1 MPRVS
6 RIKTL
11 GALKASGYQPRSVK
25 QELRANLRE
34 RLGCG
39 GPLFP
44 GILGYDRTVIPA
56 VVNALLAGHDFI
68 LLGLRGQAKTRILRS
83 LTTLLDPEVPMLA
96 GSELNDDPLAP
107 ISIPGQRLVA
117 AAGDDAPIEWLGRD
131 ERYNEKLATPDV
143 SIADLLGD
151 IDPIKAATRKLTF
164 ADPEVIHFGIVPRTN
179 RGIFA
184 INELPDLSPRIQVG
198 LFNILEERDLQ
209 IRGFPVR
216 IPLDLLMVFSANP
229 EDYTNRGTIITP
241 LKDRIS
247 SQILTHYPPDTTVAA
262 DITRQE
268 AWTER
273 DVPNVVI
280 PEEFRL
286 LVEDISFAARESDL
300 VDQSSGVSA
309 RVAISA
315 LELLASN
322 LERRALGKRPAA
334 AKSPTAA
341 AAAATGSA
349 GSARIGESAGTAG
362 RPDAR
367 VYPRLCDL
375 QMLLPAITGKVEM
388 VYEGEQQGAEVVAR
402 RLIGQAIKKAFDSRF
417 PEVGKELGSG
427 GEDDKGPYAAI
438 VHWFAEGNSVTLS
451 DEQSFEEYEA
461 EMRRVPG
468 LAEIAARH
476 GGRSREERALAGE
489 MVLEGLHQHLKL
501 ARNDLDSQVSYKE
514 MVKFQLL
521 KPRGGSG
528 SGRRGSGRGDVN

>member
-1 MPRVS
+1 MS
-6 RIKTL
+6 KSQQIKTL
-11 GALKASGYQPRSVK
+11 GALRASGYRPRSVK
-25 QELRANLRE
+25 IEIRDNLRQ
-34 RLGCG
+34 RLKSG

-44 GILGYDRTVIPA
+44 GVLGYDRTVIPA

-68 LLGLRGQAKTRILRS
+68 LLGLRGQAKTRILRA
-83 LTTLLDPEVPMLA
+83 LTTLLDPEVPVLA

-107 ISIPGQRLVA
+107 ISVPGQRLVA
-117 AAGDDAPIEWLGRD
+117 EAGDDAPVEWLTA
-131 ERYNEKLATPDV
+131 EQRYNEKLATPDV

-164 ADPEVIHFGIVPRTN
+164 ADPEVIHFGIIPRTN

-184 INELPDLSPRIQVG
+184 INELPDLAPRIQVG

-216 IPLDLLMVFSANP
+216 IPLDILMCFSANP
-229 EDYTNRGTIITP
+229 EDYTNRGSIITP

-247 SQILTHYPPDTTVAA
+247 SQILTHYPPEVQIAA

-273 DVPNVVI
+273 DTPNVVI
-280 PEEFRL
+280 PDDIRL
-286 LVEDISFAARESDL
+286 LIEEISFAARESDL

-315 LELLASN
+315 MELLVSN
-322 LERRALGKRPAA
+322 LERRSLATAD
-334 AKSPTAA
+334 SP
-341 AAAATGSA
+341 
-349 GSARIGESAGTAG
+349 
-362 RPDAR
+362 
-367 VYPRLCDL
+367 VFPRLCDL

-402 RLIGQAIKKAFDSRF
+402 RLLGQALKKVFDNRF
-417 PEVGKELGSG
+417 PEIGKELGSG
-427 GEDDKGPYAAI
+427 GADDTGPYAPI
-438 VHWFAEGNSVTLS
+438 VRWFAAGNAVTIS
-451 DEQSFEEYEA
+451 DEQPFSDYET
-461 EMRRVPG
+461 ELYKVPG
-468 LAEIAARH
+468 LKALAARYGK
-476 GGRSREERALAGE
+476 GGEERALAAE

-501 ARNDLDSQVSYKE
+501 ARADLDSQVSYKE

-521 KPRGGSG
+521 KPHRGAGS
-528 SGRRGSGRGDVN
+528 RSGRGDIN

>member
-1 MPRVS
+1 LKTTAPS
-6 RIKTL
+6 SKSNAARITTL
-11 GALKASGYQPRSVK
+11 GALRASGYRPRTVK
-25 QELRANLRE
+25 QELRDNLRE
-34 RLGCG
+34 RLAGG

-44 GILGYDRTVIPA
+44 GILGYDRTVVPS

-83 LTTLLDPEVPMLA
+83 LITLLDNEVPVLA

-107 ISIPGQRLVA
+107 ISTPGQRLVA
-117 AAGDDAPIEWLGRD
+117 EAGDDAPIAWLSRE

-151 IDPIKAATRKLTF
+151 IDPIKAATQKRTF

-216 IPLDLLMVFSANP
+216 IPLDILMVFSANP
-229 EDYTNRGTIITP
+229 EDYTNRGSIITP

-247 SQILTHYPPDTTVAA
+247 SQILTHYPPDVHVAS

-268 AWTER
+268 AWTDR
-273 DVPNVVI
+273 DVPGVAI
-280 PEEFRL
+280 PDEFRL
-286 LVEDISFAARESDL
+286 LIEEVSFAARDSDL

-315 LELLASN
+315 IELLTSN
-322 LERRALGKRPAA
+322 LERRAL
-334 AKSPTAA
+334 
-341 AAAATGSA
+341 ATGD
-349 GSARIGESAGTAG
+349 T
-362 RPDAR
+362 R
-367 VYPRLCDL
+367 VHPRLCDL

-402 RLIGQAIKKAFDSRF
+402 RLIGLALKKLFDGRF
-417 PEVGKELGSG
+417 PEVGKEAGSG
-427 GEDDKGPYAAI
+427 GEDDRGPYAPI
-438 VHWFAEGNSVTLS
+438 IRWFAEGNEVTIS
-451 DEQSFEEYEA
+451 DEQAFADYEA
-461 EMRRVPG
+461 ELRRVPG
-468 LAEIAARH
+468 LADLAARH
-476 GGRSREERALAGE
+476 GKSPEERALAAE
-489 MVLEGLHQHLKL
+489 LVLEGLHQHLKL

-514 MVKFQLL
+514 MVEFQLL
-521 KPRGGSG
+521 KPRRKTGE
-528 SGRRGSGRGDVN
+528 RGRGDVN

>member
-1 MPRVS
+1 MLS
-6 RIKTL
+6 RPTSQIKTL
-11 GALKASGYQPRSVK
+11 GQLKAAGYRPRSVK
-25 QELRANLRE
+25 QEIRDNLRA
-34 RLGCG
+34 RLKSG

-44 GILGYDRTVIPA
+44 GILGYDRTVVPS

-83 LTTLLDPEVPMLA
+83 LITLLDPEAPVLA
-96 GSELNDDPLAP
+96 GAELNDDPLAP
-107 ISIPGQRLVA
+107 ISTYGQRLVEV
-117 AAGDDAPIEWLGRD
+117 AGDDTAIEWMLA
-131 ERYNEKLATPDV
+131 EQRYNEKLATPDV

-164 ADPEVIHFGIVPRTN
+164 ADPEVIHFGIIPRTN

-184 INELPDLSPRIQVG
+184 INELPDLAPRIQVG

-216 IPLDLLMVFSANP
+216 IPLDILMCFSANP
-229 EDYTNRGTIITP
+229 EDYTNRGSIITP

-247 SQILTHYPPDTTVAA
+247 SQILTHYPPDTATAA

-273 DVPNVVI
+273 DVTSVVI
-280 PEEFRL
+280 PEDVRM
-286 LVEDISFAARESDL
+286 LVEEISLAARESDL

-322 LERRALGKRPAA
+322 LERRAL
-334 AKSPTAA
+334 
-341 AAAATGSA
+341 ATKDNP
-349 GSARIGESAGTAG
+349 I
-362 RPDAR
+362 
-367 VYPRLCDL
+367 YPRLADL
-375 QMLLPAITGKVEM
+375 HMLLPAITGKVEM

-402 RLIGQAIKKAFDSRF
+402 RLIGLAVKKIFDARF
-417 PEVGKELGSG
+417 PEVGKESGPG
-427 GEDDKGPYAAI
+427 GEEDKGPYARI
-438 VHWFAEGNSVTLS
+438 VRWFAEGNTVTIS
-451 DEQSFEEYEA
+451 DEQPFADYEA
-461 EMRRVPG
+461 EIFRVPG
-468 LAEIAARH
+468 LKELVVRL
-476 GGRSREERALAGE
+476 GSTREERALSAE

-501 ARNDLDSQVSYKE
+501 ARADLDSQISYKE

-521 KPRGGSG
+521 KPRRGGG
-528 SGRRGSGRGDVN
+528 GGGRDRGDVN

>member
-1 MPRVS
+1 MPRVTA
-6 RIKTL
+6 INTL
-11 GALKASGYQPRSVK
+11 GALKASGYRSRSVK
-25 QELRANLRE
+25 QELRDNLRE
-34 RLGCG
+34 RLGGG

-44 GILGYDRTVIPA
+44 GILGYDRTVVPS

-83 LTTLLDPEVPMLA
+83 LTTLLDPEIPVLA
-96 GSELNDDPLAP
+96 GCELNDDPLAP

-117 AAGDDAPIEWLGRD
+117 AAGDDAPVAWLGRE

-216 IPLDLLMVFSANP
+216 IPLDLLLVFSANP
-229 EDYTNRGTIITP
+229 EDYTNRGSIITP

-247 SQILTHYPPDTTVAA
+247 SQILTHYPPDTQIAA

-273 DVPNVVI
+273 DVPSVVI
-280 PEEFRL
+280 PNEFRL
-286 LVEDISFAARESDL
+286 MVEEISFAARASEL

-315 LELLASN
+315 LELLVSN
-322 LERRALGKRPAA
+322 LERRALASG
-334 AKSPTAA
+334 
-341 AAAATGSA
+341 
-349 GSARIGESAGTAG
+349 
-362 RPDAR
+362 DAR

-402 RLIGQAIKKAFDSRF
+402 RLIGQAVKKSFDSRF
-417 PEVGKELGSG
+417 PEVGKEAGSG
-427 GEDDKGPYAAI
+427 GEDDKGPYAPI
-438 VHWFAEGNSVTLS
+438 IRWFAEGNAVTLS
-451 DEQSFEEYEA
+451 DEQPFTEYEA
-461 EMRRVPG
+461 EIQKVPS
-468 LAEIAARH
+468 LSDLVARH
-476 GGRSREERALAGE
+476 GRSREERALAGE
-489 MVLEGLHQHLKL
+489 TVLEGLHQHLKL
-501 ARNDLDSQVSYKE
+501 ARNDLDSRVSYKE

-521 KPRGGSG
+521 KPRSG
-528 SGRRGSGRGDVN
+528 SGRRGGSRGDVN

>member
-1 MPRVS
+1 MS
-6 RIKTL
+6 KSQHIKTL
-11 GALKASGYQPRSVK
+11 GALKASGYRPRSVK
-25 QELRANLRE
+25 IEIRDNLRQ
-34 RLGCG
+34 RLRSG

-68 LLGLRGQAKTRILRS
+68 LLGLRGQAKTRILRA
-83 LTTLLDPEVPMLA
+83 LTTLLDPEIPVLA
-96 GSELNDDPLAP
+96 GTELNDDPLAP
-107 ISIPGQRLVA
+107 ISVPGQRLVTE
-117 AAGDDAPIEWLGRD
+117 AGDDAPVEWLIA
-131 ERYNEKLATPDV
+131 EQRYNEKLATPDV

-164 ADPEVIHFGIVPRTN
+164 ADPEVIHFGIIPRTN

-184 INELPDLSPRIQVG
+184 INELPDLAPRIQVG

-216 IPLDLLMVFSANP
+216 IPLDILMCFSANP
-229 EDYTNRGTIITP
+229 EDYTNRGSIITP

-247 SQILTHYPPDTTVAA
+247 SQILTHYPPETQIAV

-273 DVPNVVI
+273 DTPDVMI
-280 PEEFRL
+280 PEDIRL
-286 LVEDISFAARESDL
+286 LIEEISFAARESDL

-315 LELLASN
+315 MELLVSN
-322 LERRALGKRPAA
+322 LERRAL
-334 AKSPTAA
+334 
-341 AAAATGSA
+341 ATGDS
-349 GSARIGESAGTAG
+349 
-362 RPDAR
+362 P
-367 VYPRLCDL
+367 VFPRLCDL

-402 RLIGQAIKKAFDSRF
+402 RLLGQALKKIFDARF
-417 PEVGKELGSG
+417 PEVGKEVGSG
-427 GEDDKGPYAAI
+427 GADDTGPYASI
-438 VHWFAEGNSVTLS
+438 VHWFAEGNSITVS
-451 DEQSFEEYEA
+451 DEQPFADYESGLYN
-461 EMRRVPG
+461 VPG
-468 LAEIAARH
+468 LKSLAARY
-476 GGRSREERALAGE
+476 GQSREEKALAAE

-501 ARNDLDSQVSYKE
+501 ARADLDSQVSYKE

-521 KPRGGSG
+521 KPHRGPASR
-528 SGRRGSGRGDVN
+528 SGRDRGDVN